1 MSDRRGRPQHQH
13 DPESAS
19 SPLPV
24 QPELIE
30 SEADF
35 RRAVG
40 GLAGDWLALDT
51 EFIGEKFYQPRLEVL
66 QIASADRILIV
77 DVPRVGDMGA
87 LKGPL
92 ADARIEKIFHAGSQD
107 VELLRRATGVAPA
120 NVFDTQLAAAFL
132 GHGLQVSLV
141 NLAHSVGGVRMDG
154 RHTTSDWSARPLS
167 REQVEYAAR
176 DVAWL
181 GAIRDRLKGDL
192 VARGRLAWFQE
203 EQTRRTTEAGNV
215 VEVPDAEQYLRVRS
229 GKPLHP
235 REQAILRE
243 LAIWREETARRLD
256 VPRRAL
262 FPDEGLIEVAVH
274 QPTSREE
281 MAGLRKLPKGPAMR
295 HSEAV
300 IEVVKR
306 AARIP
311 KEQWPRIERSPR
323 VEAPPPGVFEIAQ
336 AVLRT
341 EAERHEI
348 APSLVAN
355 TSELTALVS
364 ARPEDRSKLDI
375 DLLKGWRR
383 ELAGERLLAL
393 LDGRILVRVG
403 PKGLQ
408 LAGGRDA

>member
-1 MSDRRGRPQHQH
+1 MSDRRGRPQSGG
-13 DPESAS
+13 DAEPSS

-24 QPELIE
+24 EPELIAGPE
-30 SEADF
+30 DF

-40 GLAGDWLALDT
+40 GLHGGWLALDT
-51 EFIGEKFYQPRLEVL
+51 EFIGEKYYQSKLEVL

-77 DVPRVGDMGA
+77 DVPKVGDLSPMRG
-87 LKGPL
+87 LL
-92 ADARIEKIFHAGSQD
+92 ADPGVEKVFHAGSQD
-107 VELLRRATGVAPA
+107 LELLRRATGVACT
-120 NVFDTQLAAAFL
+120 NVFDTQIAAAFL

-141 NLAHSVGGVRMDG
+141 NLAQSVAGVRMDG
-154 RHTTSDWSARPLS
+154 KHTTSDWSARPLS

-181 GAIRDRLKGDL
+181 GVIRDRLRADL
-192 VARGRLAWFQE
+192 AKRGRLAWFAE
-203 EQTRRTTEAGNV
+203 EQARRTEEAAQV
-215 VEVPDAEQYLRVRS
+215 VEVPDDEQYLRVRS

-243 LAIWREETARRLD
+243 LAKWREETARRLD
-256 VPRRAL
+256 VPRRTL

-311 KEQWPRIERSPR
+311 KEQWPRVERGPR
-323 VEAPPPGVFEIAQ
+323 VEPPPPGVFEIAQ

-341 EAERHEI
+341 EAERHEV

-355 TSELTALVS
+355 TAELNALVCAKS
-364 ARPEDRSKLDI
+364 ADRQALDL

-393 LDGRILVRVG
+393 LEGRILVRVG
-403 PKGLQ
+403 PKGLE
-408 LAGGRDA
+408 LADGA